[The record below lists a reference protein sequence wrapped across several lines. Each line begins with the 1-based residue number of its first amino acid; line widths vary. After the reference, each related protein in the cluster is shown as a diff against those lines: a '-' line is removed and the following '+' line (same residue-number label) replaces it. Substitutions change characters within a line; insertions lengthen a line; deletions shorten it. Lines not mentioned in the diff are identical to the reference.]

1 MPAAIQAIY
10 YAYRA
15 KYTFV
20 RTKLYTP
27 FVVYTICMYYTYNVV
42 KPFLCMHCSQKAI
55 CTICMYEAILTYIIC
70 KYVYIIYNTQK
81 PYTLFESMFYTY
93 KDNMHYLYV
102 CIIHR

>member
-10 YAYRA
+10 YAYIA

-55 CTICMYEAILTYIIC
+55 CTICMYVLYIETIYTIC
-70 KYVYIIYNTQK
+70 MYLLYIQ
-81 PYTLFESMFYTY
+81 S
-93 KDNMHYLYV
+93 
-102 CIIHR
+102 